1 MVAHR
6 VNGEAVVV
14 LGWGRAILLQVA
26 HPLVAAG
33 VRGHSGFDAGPRTYV
48 RRMRRT
54 IGAMLSLTFGT
65 ESEIRR
71 TADRINA
78 VHRRVRGRLD
88 RAAGRYPT
96 GTPYDAADPALLA
109 WVHATLVDSQLRTYA
124 LFVGPLTAD
133 DQDRYCAET
142 AQVGPLLGVPSDALP
157 ATRAELEACL
167 AEMEQGDRLAVGET
181 ARALAEALLAPP
193 GRRWVAPAFRI
204 GRLVTVGLLP
214 PAIRD
219 AYGFTWSAR
228 QARALQASAAALR
241 TARRVTPSTLWK
253 WPAAFGGPR
262 RRARD
267 A

>member
-1 MVAHR
+1 M
-6 VNGEAVVV
+6 V

-33 VRGHSGFDAGPRTYV
+33 VRGHSGFDAGPRAYV

-65 ESEIRR
+65 EPEVRR

-88 RAAGRYPT
+88 RAAGRYPA
-96 GTPYDAADPALLA
+96 GAPYDAADPALLA
-109 WVHATLVDSQLRTYA
+109 WVHATLIDSQLRTHD
-124 LFVGPLTAD
+124 LFVGPLTTD

-142 AQVGPLLGVPSDALP
+142 AQIGPRLGVPSDALP
-157 ATRAELEACL
+157 ATRAELDGYL
-167 AEMEQGDRLAVGET
+167 AAMEQGDHLAVGST
-181 ARALAEALLAPP
+181 ARTLAEALLAPP
-193 GRRWVAPAFRI
+193 GRQWIAPALWL

-214 PAIRD
+214 PTVRA

-228 QARALQASAAALR
+228 QARALRSSAAVLR
-241 TARRVTPSTLWK
+241 AARRVTPSMLWK
-253 WPAAFGGPR
+253 WPAAFGGPPR
-262 RRARD
+262 RRQP
-267 A
+267 